1 MKKIA
6 KLICLSMVLVM
17 LLSAFVSCSGEVS
30 DTDMPQT
37 DSDTEADNEREEI
50 LVDKYTEI
58 TKIPY
63 KALGRTQL
71 LSGALS
77 ADWSAAGFAFEATCH
92 GDVSINMTVG
102 GTRKFTVV
110 VDGIEYKDV
119 VMKSGDNVIATGLEY
134 GKHSF
139 SIMNQEGY
147 YVTVDINGVTLCG
160 QYEEAPQDSK
170 LLIEFIGD
178 SIAHGSGLGSVDH
191 SAGIQDGTLTY
202 AFLAAKELG
211 ADYTIV
217 ANGGMGVKWGTD
229 YDGANVNRS
238 MKKYPYLNDKE
249 RYNILYK
256 GYTRSA
262 DLVVI
267 GLNTNDNYR
276 FKLQYESDRL
286 EFRAS
291 KTTATEA
298 DITTHMDEWLAQNV
312 NATEEQKNTEILKY
326 KASKMSCNWSE
337 VDAHSKAFIASK
349 MDELGLELER
359 LVFEIEKN
367 HGKDVPIIFV
377 RGMMEVDDWLYLTA
391 VDYMTSLI
399 EDEWQGKYEDHVI
412 KVARLTPD
420 RTGYANHP
428 TREGAAIQG
437 AELAAFIKAE
447 FPELIPASE

>member
-1 MKKIA
+1 MKKFI
-6 KLICLSMVLVM
+6 KLACLSLTLVM
-17 LLSAFVSCSGEVS
+17 MITAFVACGDKTKGTDVS
-30 DTDMPQT
+30 E
-37 DSDTEADNEREEI
+37 TETAAEQEEN
-50 LVDKYTEI
+50 LVEKYTEI
-58 TKIPY
+58 KKIPY
-63 KALGRTQL
+63 KPLGRTQQL
-71 LSGALS
+71 FDQLA
-77 ADWSAAGFAFEATCH
+77 ADWTAAGIAFEATCK

-110 VDGIEYKDV
+110 VDGTEYKDV
-119 VMKSGDNVIATGLEY
+119 VMQSGDNVIARDLNY

-147 YVTVDINGVTLCG
+147 SVTVDINGVTLCG
-160 QYEEAPQDSK
+160 TYEEAPRDSE
-170 LLIEFIGD
+170 LLIEYIGD
-178 SIAHGSGLGSVDH
+178 SIVHGSGLGSADY

-211 ADYTIV
+211 ADYTIM

-229 YDGANVNRS
+229 YNGANVNRS

-249 RYNILYK
+249 RDNILYT
-256 GYTRSA
+256 GYMRSA

-276 FKLQYESDRL
+276 FKLQYERDRL

-298 DITTHMDEWLAQNV
+298 DIAAHMEEWLTQNAG
-312 NATEEQKNTEILKY
+312 ATEEQKATEILKY
-326 KASKMSCNWSE
+326 KASKMSCTWSE
-337 VDAHSKAFIASK
+337 VDAHSKAFVASK
-349 MDELGLELER
+349 MDELGIELER
-359 LVFEIEKN
+359 LILAIEKN
-367 HGKDVPIIFV
+367 HGKTVPIIFA

-399 EDEWQGKYEDHVI
+399 EDEWQNKYGNHII

-428 TREGAAIQG
+428 TREGAAVQG
-437 AELAAFIKAE
+437 AELAAFIRDE
-447 FPELIPASE
+447 FPELVPAN